1 MKKRDVERT
10 QLVQIQ
16 KDLSDAPAILV
27 TMETDSTAQV
37 SQCFIPFSRQGP
49 YKVSHSPD
57 QTIVEGSALVN
68 IRQKALGHLMKFT
81 QCRLKYT

>member
-1 MKKRDVERT
+1 MERK
-10 QLVQIQ
+10 QLVPIQ

-27 TMETDSTAQV
+27 TMETDTNAQV

-57 QTIVEGSALVN
+57 QAIVEGA
-68 IRQKALGHLMKFT
+68 
-81 QCRLKYT
+81 